1 MTPLGLDLDPRLAP
15 VLAEKRRSVRS
26 AGLWG
31 IGLLLLAAF
40 ILAGKA
46 SSDVASG
53 TLMLVLLCLVLFIA
67 PGLFLLRIWL
77 RGPERTK
84 LLRSLTEGRAELTGW
99 SLDYVSTNGG
109 GTCSR
114 IWLFSRTFGAEEVT
128 LSHTEAKALIAY
140 LAEAA
145 PQATR
150 HRS

>member
-1 MTPLGLDLDPRLAP
+1 MTSLALDPRLAP
-15 VLAEKRRSVRS
+15 VLAEKRRSGLS

-31 IGLLLLAAF
+31 IGLLLVGAF
-40 ILAGKA
+40 IVAGKA

-53 TLMLVLLCLVLFIA
+53 TLVLVLFCFVVLIA
-67 PGLFLLRIWL
+67 PGFFLLRIWL

-84 LLRSLTEGRAELTGW
+84 LIRSLTEGRAELTGW
-99 SLDYVSTNGG
+99 RLDYVSENGG
-109 GTCSR
+109 LTRSR

-150 HRS
+150 HHS